1 MIIYSENELLGE
13 SGGREQR
20 GIALISRS
28 SCLPWKNVGRSL
40 LWYKKILKIMEFV
53 NYRMP
58 FLCSWSSK
66 PAVSK
71 FLAFISEEMERS
83 SKIPSYWR
91 GFPAQYWCTWPLT
104 YGTWWDQAVGWH
116 PVPWASLCC
125 PLPDKKSAQ
134 PHCLFLLCWGER
146 ALHQWAN
153 TYIFTSSFLRKEAWG
168 CSVWL
173 SKSSTKSRILN
184 GWMENWFCGTILQKE
199 TSSHFH
205 GNWMALLWVLLYF
218 CFYYKM
224 YSKYR
229 WGKKENHLSKYSS
242 VWLPLSTGQF

>member
-53 NYRMP
+53 NYRML

-91 GFPAQYWCTWPLT
+91 GFPAQYWCTWPLN
-104 YGTWWDQAVGWH
+104 YGTRWDQAVGWH

-153 TYIFTSSFLRKEAWG
+153 TYIFTATALFLKKRSLRLFCLALKVFHKKQDTQWVDG
-168 CSVWL
+168 KLVLWNNI
-173 SKSSTKSRILN
+173 TKGDIKPFSWKLN
-184 GWMENWFCGTILQKE
+184 GTLMGP
-199 TSSHFH
+199 S
-205 GNWMALLWVLLYF
+205 LLLL
-218 CFYYKM
+218 
-224 YSKYR
+224 
-229 WGKKENHLSKYSS
+229 L
-242 VWLPLSTGQF
+242 L